1 MKERKLLF
9 RNPVVLMFLGA
20 APALAASTDVRAA
33 LGMSLAVMA
42 VLLCSALVLGLLRKL
57 IPAEALL
64 PAILLVVAGFASMVL
79 LLFQAFLPNVLT
91 IKVNG
96 TLTVGFYVAVLAA
109 DLLLF
114 GAAEDAADF
123 GPGKGLLSALECGF
137 CFAVFVLLL
146 AAIRELFGEASFA
159 GAPVEFLKPIKN
171 DLLHTVPGGLI
182 VFSLLLAI
190 LNRFFPEK
198 KEAGRNTAA
207 AVDFPVQDKEAEA

>member
-9 RNPVVLMFLGA
+9 QNPVVLMFLGA

-33 LGMSLAVMA
+33 LGMALAVMA
-42 VLLCSALVLGLLRKL
+42 VLLCSALVIGLIRRLVPK
-57 IPAEALL
+57 EALL
-64 PAILLVVAGFASMVL
+64 PAAALVVAGFASMAQ
-79 LLFQAFLPNVLT
+79 LLFQAFLPNVLSM
-91 IKVNG
+91 
-96 TLTVGFYVAVLAA
+96 LGFYVAVLAV

-123 GPGKGLLSALECGF
+123 GLGKGLLSAMECGF

-146 AAIRELFGEASFA
+146 AAVRELFGAASFA
-159 GAPVEFLKPIKN
+159 GKPVEFLSPYKN
-171 DLLHTVPGGLI
+171 ALLLTAPGGLI

-190 LNRFFPEK
+190 LNRFFPGKE
-198 KEAGRNTAA
+198 EAGRNTAA